1 MRLSDISIARPV
13 LSIVMSLV
21 ILLVGIVAY
30 DRLSL
35 REYPNI
41 DEPAVTVR
49 TDYPGANAQIMESQ
63 VTKILEDSISGIEGI
78 QYVNSVSREGTSL
91 ITVKFIPERDPDV
104 AASDVRDR
112 VSRVRGQ
119 LPDEIDEPII
129 SKVEADADPIIWI
142 GLQSDSLSAAQL
154 SDLADRYIQD
164 QLQMIPGVA
173 DVMIFGQRRYAMR
186 IWIDPMKLAGQNVTV
201 QDVEDALLSQNID
214 IPSGRVEGAQREFTV
229 LANSDVNTIKQF
241 EEMIVAN
248 REGHLTRMKDVARV
262 SLGVEEDRI
271 KFRFNQKTAVGMGI
285 VKQSVANPLDISEG
299 ITKLLP
305 KLEQSLPEG
314 VTMTVGYNS
323 AVFIKESIHNVF
335 KTLFEAVVLVMVVIL
350 LFLRSFRAALVPLVT
365 IPVSLIG
372 AFAIM
377 YALGFSINTLTLLAM
392 VLAIGLVVDD
402 AIVVLEN
409 IYRHIEEGMPPL
421 QAAFKGS
428 REIAF
433 AVLAMTV
440 TLAAVYVPVAFLEG
454 RTGKLFVEFALTL
467 AAAVLISGFVA
478 LTLSPM
484 MCGRTLKAEHSQLK
498 FFQWIEKKLDSLDR
512 GYKSGLDWFLT
523 RRMLVFPLLGV
534 IAILMALMLTTLKS
548 ELSPV
553 EDRGVLFMAYV
564 GPEGATVDYMS
575 AYAAK
580 LEKIIA
586 DVPEINRF
594 GIVAGV
600 GGGRLPVANQGMS
613 FQGTVPWEDRD
624 RSTKEISA
632 EITPKLFDVP
642 GVMAFSIIPASLGS
656 NFSSKPIEYVI
667 MDSTSYEV
675 LGANVD
681 KFIAKLKENPKIL
694 GIDTDLKIN
703 TPQLRVNINR
713 DRLADLGIS
722 VADTGRVL
730 ETLLA
735 GRQVTRFKQASE
747 QYDVM
752 VQIEEDQRSE
762 PEQLNRIYMRTKT
775 GELVPLSSV
784 VDLKA
789 TVAPRDLNHFNR
801 LRSVTLTANLAP
813 DYSLGEALE
822 YLNKTAQEVLPST
835 ATIDYRGQ
843 SREFMESG
851 SSMYIAF
858 MLAVVFIF
866 LVLAAQFE
874 SFVDPLV
881 ILVTVPLS
889 ICGALLALWFT
900 GNTLNIYSQIGL
912 ITLVGLITKHG
923 ILIVEFAN
931 QQQDQG
937 VDAKAAIAEAA
948 HLRLRP
954 ILMTTAAMVFGAL
967 PLALSTGAGAESRH
981 QIGWVIVGGM
991 TFGTFLTLFV
1001 LPAFYSYVGKR
1012 RAIDKIPEYTD

>member
-13 LSIVMSLV
+13 LSTVMSLV
-21 ILLVGIVAY
+21 ILLVGIVSY
-30 DRLSL
+30 DRLTL

-41 DEPAVTVR
+41 DEPSVTVR
-49 TDYPGANAQIMESQ
+49 TDYPGASAQIMESQ

-78 QYVNSVSREGTSL
+78 QYTSSISREGTSL
-91 ITVKFIPERDPDV
+91 ITVKFIPSRDPDV

-129 SKVEADADPIIWI
+129 AKVEADADPIIWL
-142 GLQSDSLSAAQL
+142 GLTSNRLTAAQL

-186 IWIDPMKLAGQNVTV
+186 IWIDPIKLAGHFLTV
-201 QDVEDALLSQNID
+201 KDVEDALINQNID

-229 LANSDVNTIKQF
+229 LTNTDLNRVEQF
-241 EEMIVAN
+241 EDIIVAN
-248 REGHLTRMKDVARV
+248 RDNHLVRMKDVARV
-262 SLGVEEDRI
+262 ALGVEDDRV
-271 KFRFNQKTAVGMGI
+271 KFRFNQQTAVGLGI
-285 VKQSVANPLDISEG
+285 VKQSVANPLEISDNIE
-299 ITKLLP
+299 KLLP
-305 KLEQSLPEG
+305 RLQKSLPEG

-323 AVFIKESIHNVF
+323 AVFIKQSIHNVF
-335 KTLFEAVVLVMVVIL
+335 ETLFEAVVLVMLVIL

-372 AFAIM
+372 AFSIM

-409 IYRHIEEGMPPL
+409 IYRHIEEGMKPL
-421 QAAFKGS
+421 QAAFQGS

-440 TLAAVYVPVAFLEG
+440 TLAAVYVPVAFLQG

-484 MCGRTLKAEHSQLK
+484 MCGRTLRPEHSKLRL
-498 FFQWIEKKLDSLDR
+498 FIWIEQKLETLDQSYKR
-512 GYKSGLDWFLT
+512 GLYWFLE
-523 RRMLVFPLLGV
+523 RRFLVFPLLGV
-534 IAILMALMLTTLKS
+534 IAVVMALLLTNLKS
-548 ELSPV
+548 ELSPT
-553 EDRGVLFMAYV
+553 EDRGVLFMSYV

-575 AYAAK
+575 AYAAQ

-586 DVPEINRF
+586 SVPEINRF

-600 GGGRLPVANQGMS
+600 GGGRLPVANQGLS
-613 FQGTVPWEDRD
+613 FQGMTPWEERD
-624 RSTKEISA
+624 RSTMEISA
-632 EITPKLFDVP
+632 GLAPKLLDVP
-642 GVMAFSIIPASLGS
+642 GVLAFSITPASLGA
-656 NFSSKPIEYVI
+656 NFSSKPVEYVI

-675 LGANVD
+675 LGANVE
-681 KFIAKLKENPKIL
+681 KFIAKLRENPNIL

-703 TPQLRVNINR
+703 TPQLRVNIDRN
-713 DRLADLGIS
+713 RLADLGIS
-722 VADTGRVL
+722 VADTGRAL

-735 GRQVTRFKQASE
+735 GKQVTRFKQASE
-747 QYDVM
+747 QYDVI

-762 PEQLNRIYMRTKT
+762 PEQLNRIYLRTKSD
-775 GELVPLSSV
+775 ELVPLSSV

-813 DYSLGEALE
+813 SYSLGEALAFMNE
-822 YLNKTAQEVLPST
+822 TAAETLPPT

-843 SREFMESG
+843 SREFRESG
-851 SSMYIAF
+851 SSMYVAF

-931 QQQDQG
+931 QQQDRG
-937 VDAKAAIAEAA
+937 VDTRTAIVEAA

-954 ILMTTAAMVFGAL
+954 ILMTTAAMVFGSI
-967 PLALSTGAGAESRH
+967 PLALATGAGAESRH

-991 TFGTFLTLFV
+991 TFGTLLTLFV
-1001 LPAFYSYVGKR
+1001 LPSFYSYVGRR
-1012 RAIDKIPEYTD
+1012 RAIDVIPDYEV